1 MQSRESIE
9 RRRNCSLSFSSYVS
23 LLFSVCLVACEKEEK
38 ESEGSRGATSAE
50 CAESE
55 RERKARASF
64 GSLSLFDE
72 EVRGAIRATANNKKQ
87 NSKEVERRGQSP
99 LVSLSLCRPHLDGPN
114 SPRQEA
120 CLLIISN

>member
-55 RERKARASF
+55 REKSESKLWKSF
-64 GSLSLFDE
+64 TF
-72 EVRGAIRATANNKKQ
+72 
-87 NSKEVERRGQSP
+87 RRGSEGRH
-99 LVSLSLCRPHLDGPN
+99 SSDGE
-114 SPRQEA
+114 Q
-120 CLLIISN
+120 